1 LSFENN
7 NLNSKCKGRE
17 DTLLLVQKQLD
28 DSKSSNIKL
37 QGRCNELENFS
48 DGLKSDL
55 EKLRFDYNREI
66 KARSECE
73 RSNQDLDRILKE
85 RDSDIRRLKEDLD
98 FSKENNEKLVDD
110 NEKLFSELEK
120 LKNHVIILTE
130 QNQKLVEE
138 LDIFVDQDEKI
149 KMQLSR
155 RDRVNLMKKSNQFYL
170 EKSLSKFEEGN
181 TSMRIPSPKNP
192 NLANSN
198 LNRSRTNI

>member
-1 LSFENN
+1 
-7 NLNSKCKGRE
+7 
-17 DTLLLVQKQLD
+17 
-28 DSKSSNIKL
+28 
-37 QGRCNELENFS
+37 
-48 DGLKSDL
+48 LK
-55 EKLRFDYNREI
+55 KLRFDYNREI

-85 RDSDIRRLKEDLD
+85 RDSDIRRFKDDLD

-120 LKNHVIILTE
+120 LKNHIIILTE

-138 LDIFVDQDEKI
+138 LDTFVDQDEKI